1 MENTMTDIFK
11 IQTESNDNIEAIENK
26 ELNEENNVIPIEAML
41 NNINNETTQ
50 IKQRKKDKI
59 LIIQVILLVI
69 WVILTALIYFF
80 GYDLFSPFI
89 NV

>member
-11 IQTESNDNIEAIENK
+11 IQTESNDNVEVIENK

-41 NNINNETTQ
+41 NNINNETAQ

>member
-11 IQTESNDNIEAIENK
+11 IQTESNDNIEVIENK

-41 NNINNETTQ
+41 NNINNETAQ